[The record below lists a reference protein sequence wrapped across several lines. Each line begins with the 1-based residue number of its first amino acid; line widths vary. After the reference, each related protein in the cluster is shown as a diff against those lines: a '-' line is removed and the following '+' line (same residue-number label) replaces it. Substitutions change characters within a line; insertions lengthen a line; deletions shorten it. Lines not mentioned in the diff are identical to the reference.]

1 MKSFIYTM
9 TSLSFIEFIILV
21 ICFCFFIKQFTF
33 EDYMSELYRKNQDL
47 LSEDDKYGHDYK
59 SKKFN
64 AVFGTYDNSMP
75 FIHVLIKILAILFL
89 FANFV
94 SMLPFIIVYLCH
106 LCRRTC
112 CKCKKACSYVS
123 LIFSIIFSIPYL
135 LYAIAAKS
143 KIDLPDEEIYSY
155 DPDFNEETRKNIK
168 NYENKKNYFNC
179 WCISCLY
186 IVYS

>member
-1 MKSFIYTM
+1 M

-33 EDYMSELYRKNQDL
+33 EDYMRELYRKNQDL

-89 FANFV
+89 FANFI
-94 SMLPFIIVYLCH
+94 SMLPFI
-106 LCRRTC
+106 
-112 CKCKKACSYVS
+112 
-123 LIFSIIFSIPYL
+123 PYI
-135 LYAIAAKS
+135 YAIYAEELVASAK
-143 KIDLPDEEIYSY
+143 KLVVMFPLFFQLFFRYHIYY
-155 DPDFNEETRKNIK
+155 MQ
-168 NYENKKNYFNC
+168 
-179 WCISCLY
+179 
-186 IVYS
+186 